1 MTYLERNEL
10 RAELGVLR
18 AELGEYRQALGLQ
31 VLDVFTDG
39 NNSESEL
46 SPASGKVASTVQQ
59 HQRAD
64 PVLGLRQEHHPPV
77 GCGDGQ
83 RRGNLQQPQDGQ
95 LRQVLSA
102 GQPHFRVPN
111 ANTDSQNVQTEGQSK
126 KRKLVT
132 SINQEHN
139 PFLGSGSSSSDTVES
154 YHLFEFI
161 SMKLLSTDRSELLKD
176 IRECV
181 KKIIQE
187 GMDNV
192 FIPAHAIPED
202 LTTSYLKSIGIQSPE
217 TQQRLQ
223 QLQQCLVEQ
232 EINIVNPVHTATV
245 VAPGKTMLEKT
256 TVADGLVHAIDGN
269 GVIAIANQLDT
280 RKQILRGFRTFL
292 GMVFVEGR
300 SPTTEQRLD
309 SSANSEVV
317 VIDRKEME
325 QQVQEL
331 RDRMDRMEKETQ
343 YCTIS

>member
-1 MTYLERNEL
+1 MEVC
-10 RAELGVLR
+10 RAELEVCR
-18 AELGEYRQALGLQ
+18 AELGEYRRALGRQ
-31 VLDVFTDG
+31 VLDAF
-39 NNSESEL
+39 SESEL
-46 SPASGKVASTVQQ
+46 SA
-59 HQRAD
+59 
-64 PVLGLRQEHHPPV
+64 
-77 GCGDGQ
+77 
-83 RRGNLQQPQDGQ
+83 
-95 LRQVLSA
+95 
-102 GQPHFRVPN
+102 N
-111 ANTDSQNVQTEGQSK
+111 ANTDSQNVQTEGHPQSK
-126 KRKLVT
+126 KRQLVT
-132 SINQEHN
+132 SIKQEHN
-139 PFLGSGSSSSDTVES
+139 PFHGSGSSSSDTAES
-154 YHLFEFI
+154 SSLFGWI

-176 IRECV
+176 IRECA

-187 GMDNV
+187 GMDNKLR

-223 QLQQCLVEQ
+223 QLQQCLVKQ

-280 RKQILRGFRTFL
+280 RKQILRNVRTFL
-292 GMVFVEGR
+292 GKVFVEGEGR

>member
-10 RAELGVLR
+10 RAEVEVCR
-18 AELGEYRQALGLQ
+18 AELGEYRRALGRQ
-31 VLDVFTDG
+31 VLDEFTDG

-59 HQRAD
+59 DQRAD
-64 PVLGLRQEHHPPV
+64 PVLG
-77 GCGDGQ
+77 Q
-83 RRGNLQQPQDGQ
+83 RHGHLQQPQDGQ
-95 LRQVLSA
+95 LLQVLSA
-102 GQPHFRVPN
+102 GQPN
-111 ANTDSQNVQTEGQSK
+111 ANTDSQVQTEGHHQST

-139 PFLGSGSSSSDTVES
+139 LFLGSGSSSSDTAES
-154 YHLFEFI
+154 SSLFRWI

-176 IRECV
+176 IRECA

-187 GMDNV
+187 GMV
-192 FIPAHAIPED
+192 KKLRFIPAHAIPED
-202 LTTSYLKSIGIQSPE
+202 VTTSYLKSIGIQSPE
-217 TQQRLQ
+217 TQQLLQ
-223 QLQQCLVEQ
+223 QLQQCLVKQ

-269 GVIAIANQLDT
+269 GVIVIANQLDT
-280 RKQILRGFRTFL
+280 KRQILRNVRTLL
-292 GMVFVEGR
+292 GIVEG
-300 SPTTEQRLD
+300 EG
-309 SSANSEVV
+309 
-317 VIDRKEME
+317 VIDRTEME